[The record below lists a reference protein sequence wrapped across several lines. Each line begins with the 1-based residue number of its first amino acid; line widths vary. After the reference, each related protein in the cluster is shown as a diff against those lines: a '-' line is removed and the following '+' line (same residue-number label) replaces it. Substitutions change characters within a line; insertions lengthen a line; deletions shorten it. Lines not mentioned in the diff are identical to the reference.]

1 MLRAEERERLK
12 VLHEVRRGHLR
23 QRQAAAELGLSV
35 RWVKELVRR
44 LREVGD
50 RAVVHGLRGRASNRR
65 IGAEVK
71 EKALRLLREHHRD
84 YGPTLASEVLA
95 EELGLK
101 VSRETVRKWL
111 VEAGLWRPKR
121 AKLKRMHGWR
131 ARRERRGELVQ
142 WDTSEHDWL
151 EGRGAKLYLIAMI
164 DDATSELTA
173 RFARSDSTAEN
184 LELLGEY
191 LQRHGRPL
199 EFYTD
204 KASLFVVNRPLH
216 YNKHLPGEAP
226 KTQIGRALEELGIG
240 WIGAHSPQAKGRIER
255 CFGTLQD
262 RLVKALR
269 RAGVCDLA
277 GANRYLREVYLP
289 EWNRRWRQAPACE
302 ADAHRPLR
310 ADQRLDSILSHVESR
325 QVGNDYTVS
334 WHGRK
339 FQIPLAEA
347 QPRMRGQRVRVE
359 QRRNGELWAVW
370 RGREIRLQEC
380 VQRPAP
386 VVAAAPVPAPKVPGK
401 PQTRRRW
408 MDGFWIG
415 DPAKRRPSPVTPVAL
430 RAPSVTGDP

>member
-1 MLRAEERERLK
+1 MLTARERERLK
-12 VLHEVRRGHLR
+12 VLHEVRKGHIR
-23 QRQAAAELGLSV
+23 QRQAAAELGVSV

-50 RAVVHGLRGRASNRR
+50 RAVVHGLKGRVSNRR
-65 IGAEVK
+65 IGPEVK
-71 EKALRLLREHHRD
+71 QKALRVLKERHRD
-84 YGPTLASEVLA
+84 YGPTLAAEVLE
-95 EELGLK
+95 EELGVV

-121 AKLKRMHGWR
+121 AKLKRVHGWR

-151 EGRGAKLYLIAMI
+151 EGRGPKLYLIAMI

-173 RFARSDSTAEN
+173 RFALSDSTAEN
-184 LELLGEY
+184 LGLLGEY
-191 LQRHGRPL
+191 VERHGRPL

-216 YNKHLPGEAP
+216 YNKHLPEPAP

-269 RAGVCDLA
+269 RAGVCDLE
-277 GANRYLREVYLP
+277 GANRFLREVYLP

-310 ADQRLDSILSHVESR
+310 PDQKLASILSHVESR

-334 WHGRK
+334 WHGQK
-339 FQIPLAEA
+339 WQIPLAEA
-347 QPRMRGQRVRVE
+347 KPRMRGQAVRVE
-359 QRRNGELWAVW
+359 QRLNGELWAAW
-370 RGREIRLQEC
+370 QGREIRLQEC
-380 VQRPAP
+380 VPAP
-386 VVAAAPVPAPKVPGK
+386 PSVPAAAPAPKP
-401 PQTRRRW
+401 PQTKGVRRRW